1 MEDPSSPF
9 LVCAAEFSPA
19 ILCTPEVLGQ
29 QIPVEIGGQ
38 RGVLIFPSLPDVW
51 ESSSDS
57 LRLPLKAPE
66 GSEGIT
72 FGQNDGKWGRPES
85 HPDGGASVSKALLK
99 FIPYLGSPSEC
110 ADAIYEAYAAWL
122 DLFVKYIVLQT
133 KQNTWK
139 PITIE
144 NNAANLRI
152 FCREHD
158 RIKFTSYSEHVMI
171 TINGSS
177 DGHFATVAQLQ
188 QAAVLASQ
196 LREPKLQYRL
206 LLEAYRARTEQDWRK
221 VVWDA
226 ASALECCLVES
237 ITDTLQ
243 KVESIDGIRLLKSYQ
258 GLTRLLEL
266 AKILHLEIPSTN
278 LKKSV
283 IDPRNSVAHKAR
295 FTSSDVAIT
304 ALSECDSLIRN
315 LTPQLWDMPEEN
327 EDR

>member
-1 MEDPSSPF
+1 MESPGSPH
-9 LVCAAEFSPA
+9 LIGAAEFSPA

-38 RGVLIFPSLPDVW
+38 RGLLIFPSLPDEW

-57 LRLPLKAPE
+57 LNLPLKAPE

-85 HPDGGASVSKALLK
+85 YPEGRASVSKALLK
-99 FIPYLGSPSEC
+99 FTPSVGLPSEC
-110 ADAIYEAYAAWL
+110 ADGIYSAYAVWL
-122 DLFVKYIVLQT
+122 ELFVQYIVLQT

-139 PITIE
+139 AIAIE

-152 FCREHD
+152 FHTEDGRLQFASSG
-158 RIKFTSYSEHVMI
+158 RNVMLTISVPSE
-171 TINGSS
+171 S
-177 DGHFATVAQLQ
+177 HFATNAQLQ
-188 QAAVLASQ
+188 QAALLASQ
-196 LREPKLQYRL
+196 GVRPRLQYRL

-243 KVESIDGIRLLKSYQ
+243 KVKSIDGPRLLNSYQ

-266 AKILHLEIPSTN
+266 AKILHLEIPPTN

-315 LTPQLWDMPEEN
+315 LTPQLWEMTEEH